1 MKRSIISVY
10 LLSVLSAALVFAG
23 GGQQGGSGSGG
34 SGGVNSDGSLKYK
47 GTITMY
53 AQAYSPDAPTATNPN
68 PPTKFREVAAKWQ
81 ALNPGITIEFLTQL
95 EQGQDYLTWLR
106 TKLAGAQAPDIFWAQ
121 CTDLNAG
128 TIPAG
133 SFYQLNE
140 YLDRPNKYIPGYT
153 KWLSTFQPG
162 LVQQTS
168 GSKGEIN
175 NINADYVGTLVV
187 YNVALFKKAGI
198 NFEIKTWSDY
208 TRACQM
214 LKAAGITPWAFCF
227 GNAADRASYMTWF
240 GRLFHTNMYYNDFA
254 KLAVISGSD
263 AIAINSPLEVAIGVK
278 NGYFSPDDPRYMG
291 FWPLLKDH
299 IQNYMPRDAISPA
312 STAQAILSMFI
323 NQEIAM
329 HWDGSWVGNDLKAAN
344 VTWEYGTFP
353 WPRPEKAATPLAPDL
368 DSSPAAG
375 GPFAAFQYA
384 VSTPRSNSGMNDDKL
399 AAVLDWLQFITT
411 PENNADIVNDLGSFI
426 PTIIGA
432 KPKAENAAL
441 VSLLEAE
448 PLNIE
453 VIWALGNDVQD
464 TYYREF
470 QSYAQGN
477 QTLEQ
482 AAAKVKVVVERSADD
497 IIAKS
502 GVDVKPYLK
511 K

>member
-1 MKRSIISVY
+1 MKRFLVI
-10 LLSVLSAALVFAG
+10 LLVLLLPIAMAMAG
-23 GGQQGGSGSGG
+23 GGQQSGASSGSGS
-34 SGGVNSDGSLKYK
+34 SGFNSDGSLKYK

-133 SFYQLNE
+133 SFYQLNQ
-140 YLDRPNKYIPGYT
+140 YLDKPNKYIPGNT

-168 GSKGEIN
+168 GSNGEIN

-198 NFEIKTWSDY
+198 NFEIKTWTDY

-240 GRLFHTNMYYNDFA
+240 GRLFHTNMYYADFA
-254 KLAVISGSD
+254 KLAVISGSS
-263 AIAINSPLEVAIGVK
+263 ALSLTPLEVAIGVK
-278 NGYFSPDDPRYMG
+278 NGYFGPSDPRYLG

-299 IQNYMPRDAISPA
+299 IQNYMPKDAISPA
-312 STAQAILSMFI
+312 STDQAILSQFI

-329 HWDGSWVGNDLKAAN
+329 QWNGSWVGNDLKAAN

-353 WPRPEKAATPLAPDL
+353 WPRTDKAATPLANDF

-384 VSTPRSNSGMNDDKL
+384 VSTPRSNSTMNDDKL

-426 PTIIGA
+426 PTIINA

-448 PLNIE
+448 PKVVE
-453 VIWALGNDVQD
+453 AIWALGNDVQD

-482 AAAKVKVVVERSADD
+482 AAAKIKVVVDRSADD

-511 K
+511 